1 MMLMNKLV
9 KRKNLSF
16 AMNIR
21 RLHATLKKRRFA
33 LILLN
38 RSAPPPMTPLL
49 TQSAP
54 QLKNLNVLILKLRNV
69 QVHQSSSVLQSMKLN
84 VKKSLKVSA
93 KLHSRHR
100 LLKSALRLVRIF
112 ARILMRMFAMRC
124 MRSNAALHMSRSVLM
139 LQKPVLH
146 TAALPRKNMFVKMSQ
161 SNLANQSLRKSAKK
175 CPSKSVRSNQPR
187 SASLFLRPLL
197 ASSAGTRKARN
208 APLSVS
214 STV

>member
-1 MMLMNKLV
+1 MNKLA
-9 KRKNLSF
+9 KKKKLRF
-16 AMNIR
+16 AMNILKR
-21 RLHATLKKRRFA
+21 HATLKKRRFA

-38 RSAPPPMTPLL
+38 RSAPPHMTLLL

-54 QLKNLNVLILKLRNV
+54 QLKNLNVLIFQLRNV
-69 QVHQSSSVLQSMKLN
+69 QVNQSSSVLQSMKLN

-93 KLHSRHR
+93 KLHLRHR

-112 ARILMRMFAMRC
+112 ARTLRRMFAMKC

-139 LQKPVLH
+139 LRRPVLH
-146 TAALPRKNMFVKMSQ
+146 TAALPRRNMFVKMFQ

-175 CPSKSVRSNQPR
+175 SPSKFARSNQPR
-187 SASLFLRPLL
+187 NASLFLRPLL

-214 STV
+214 SSV